1 MARPEKSKTIE
12 EETGISSQAVEQP
25 EIEQTTIEQTTE
37 DSPAAENTPTEEQIR
52 LRAYE
57 IYLERGGGDGN
68 DADDW
73 RQAEHELRGTPG
85 DQDIAE

>member
-1 MARPEKSKTIE
+1 MARPGKSKKAE
-12 EETGISSQAVEQP
+12 EETGISSEAT
-25 EIEQTTIEQTTE
+25 EQTEERSMATENAPTE
-37 DSPAAENTPTEEQIR
+37 DQIR

-57 IYLERGGGDGN
+57 IYTERGGGDGN

-73 RQAEHELRGTPG
+73 LQAEHELRGTPG